1 MSYDE
6 LMSEY
11 QKTQIEYQKAQQKYQ
26 ETQNKYNQTQEQYQQ
41 VQNENQ
47 KLIEENNKLKLK
59 IENQALQLNV
69 LNKYV
74 FGTKKETTPKE
85 ENLVEGVQI
94 SLFGE
99 PDDKELNQQIEEE
112 TEKITV
118 HKKKNSKKV
127 QAGIKKSFLKDV
139 EIIREEY
146 KLEEDKEKCPV
157 CEGKLKQVGK
167 EVVRQEIEFIP
178 AKFKIKSYVRYTYKC
193 EKCGTNDSKKETPT
207 FVKTKLPNAILTH
220 SFVSPSL
227 ATEVIYQKYYMGV
240 PLYRQEKVWDD
251 RGLVL
256 PRSMMSNWCIKL
268 TEYYFND
275 LYKLMLKKIKSNSQ
289 VLHCDETTMQCNK
302 EVGRKATSN
311 SYMWVLS
318 SGELEKEKGVI
329 FSYNTSRSA
338 ETAKNLLSDYKGI
351 LVTDGYSSYNN
362 IENVKHAECWAH
374 CRRKFYESVPLNSN
388 GKMDTSCDGYKG
400 VKFCDKLFEIENE
413 IADLSVDKKLKIRN
427 EKSKP
432 ILEKFFDWVNL
443 TMSEKVIVNNKLKAA
458 FVYASNQSKEL
469 SEFLNDGRIPLTN
482 SLAERAIRPFAVHR
496 KNWLFADSV
505 EGANA
510 NAVLYS
516 LIESAKLNKLNVNK
530 YINYLLE
537 QLPQLENL
545 DENSLERYLPWST
558 ELPTDVL
565 NFEGSYKE
573 LNLDDVTV

>member
-6 LMSEY
+6 LMAEY
-11 QKTQIEYQKAQQKYQ
+11 QKTQIEYQKLKK
-26 ETQNKYNQTQEQYQQ
+26 ENNNLKIK
-41 VQNENQ
+41 VENQ
-47 KLIEENNKLKLK
+47 ELQINTLKR
-59 IENQALQLNV
+59 
-69 LNKYV
+69 YV
-74 FGTKKETTPKE
+74 FGSKREYTPKE

-99 PDDKELNQQIEEE
+99 SDDKELNQQIENEI
-112 TEKITV
+112 EKITV

-127 QAGIKKSFLKDV
+127 QAGIKKSSLKDV
-139 EIIREEY
+139 EIIIEEY

-157 CEGKLKQVGK
+157 CYGNLKQVGK
-167 EVVRQEIEFIP
+167 EVIRQEIEFIP

-207 FVKTKLPNAILTH
+207 FVKTKLPNPLLNH

-256 PRSMMSNWCIKL
+256 QRSMMSNWCIKL
-268 TEYYFND
+268 TDYYFTD
-275 LYKLMLKKIKSNSQ
+275 LYKLMLKKIKSNSE
-289 VLHCDETTMQCNK
+289 VIHCDETTMQCNK

-329 FSYNTSRSA
+329 FSYNSSRSA
-338 ETAKNLLSDYKGI
+338 EIAKNLLNDYKGI
-351 LVTDGYSSYNN
+351 LITDGYSSYNN

-374 CRRKFYESVPLNSN
+374 CRRKFYESIPLDSN
-388 GKMDTSCDGYKG
+388 KKMDTSCDGYKG

-413 IADLSVDKKLKIRN
+413 IADLSVDEKLRVRS

-432 ILEKFFDWVNL
+432 ILENFFDWVNL
-443 TMSEKVIVNNKLKAA
+443 VMSEKVVVNNKLKTALG
-458 FVYASNQSKEL
+458 YALNQKKEL

-537 QLPQLENL
+537 QIPQLDNPTNETI
-545 DENSLERYLPWST
+545 LEKFLPWSK
-558 ELPTDVL
+558 ELPDDVL

-573 LNLDDVTV
+573 LILDDVTV